1 MKLAVRLTLV
11 FGLLGLITVAGVS
24 TVAWWLAANESRESV
39 DTALLQRIG
48 PMQRLIGPP
57 EELLESEAWQ
67 DLDVDLTNRDLA
79 DVDLAEVDRS
89 ELPFFGDPDL
99 FNARGDSTQV
109 GVLLEDGTIQ
119 GSPPVAPSEEALT
132 SLDSTEPF
140 FESITVDGTPY
151 RVLTL
156 PIEGPEDPALF
167 DSPIVGI
174 QLARDTTNEE
184 AALSNLALQLALLS
198 TVGVLAVVTASWL
211 VGRWLT
217 KPINQLTNTAEHLA
231 ELDDLPG
238 RVEVRRNDEIG
249 RLADSYN
256 RLMSAL
262 EVGREQQRRLVA
274 DASHELR
281 TPLTSLRMRVEYLAH
296 TDPGPMGRDEILTA
310 AVADAEQLSALVSD
324 LVDLAADARSA
335 DEDAELVDL
344 GELAADVA
352 RHVGVA
358 VGRSIEVDV
367 DESAA
372 EVRPTMIRRAMRNL
386 VDNAVK
392 YGDPDG
398 RIVIHVRDGAIEVR
412 DEGPG
417 IAADEVAFVFDRFY
431 RSPKARSRP
440 GNGIG
445 LAIVQQVAE
454 VHGGTVWAR
463 TAPGGGAIVG
473 FSVATAGT
481 PVASAPPLVPV
492 SGPVTAEPA
501 TP

>member
-1 MKLAVRLTLV
+1 M
-11 FGLLGLITVAGVS
+11 LGLVTVAGVS

-39 DTALLQRIG
+39 DAALLQRVG
-48 PMQRLIGPP
+48 PMQRLVDPP
-57 EELLESEAWQ
+57 LVDSDAWRGIDPELI
-67 DLDVDLTNRDLA
+67 DRDLS
-79 DVDLAEVDRS
+79 DVDRS
-89 ELPFFGDPDL
+89 ELPFLGDPEL

-109 GVLLEDGTIQ
+109 GVLLADGTVQ
-119 GSPPVAPSEEALT
+119 GSPPVAASQEALT

-156 PIEGPEDPALF
+156 PIEGLEESRLF
-167 DSPIVGI
+167 DSPIVGL

-184 AALSNLALQLALLS
+184 AALSNLALRLALLS
-198 TVGVLAVVTASWL
+198 TVGVLAVVMASWL

-217 KPINQLTNTAEHLA
+217 KPINQLTTTAAHLA

-281 TPLTSLRMRVEYLAH
+281 TPLTSLRMRVEYLANDEP
-296 TDPGPMGRDEILTA
+296 DPTRRREILAA

-335 DEDAELVDL
+335 DEDAEVVDL
-344 GELAADVA
+344 GALAADVA
-352 RHVGVA
+352 RQVGIG

-372 EVRPTMIRRAMRNL
+372 EVRPTMIRRAVRNL

-392 YGDPDG
+392 YADPDG
-398 RIVIHVRDGAIEVR
+398 RIVIHVCDGAIEVR

-431 RSPKARSRP
+431 RSPKARNRP

-445 LAIVQQVAE
+445 LAIVQQVAA

-463 TAPGGGAIVG
+463 TTATGAIVG
-473 FSVATAGT
+473 FSVATSQ
-481 PVASAPPLVPV
+481 ASADATGGRTHTETLVE
-492 SGPVTAEPA
+492 PVTR
-501 TP
+501 